1 MPNSI
6 KYNTE
11 SEANALGIGNMHI
24 GTGDVPKGPTSSTGF
39 YNGINPPNGGYTIYL
54 NKSTQ
59 GPSIYTPSSDAEL
72 ISVTNGIA
80 GASYTTINEC
90 FNYFAGQNDKMVLA
104 NPINSIV
111 TDGLI
116 LSLNSNILPSYPHNG
131 TTWYDLSG
139 NGNNTSIT
147 SADYNNG
154 GGYFQSVG
162 NAPDSLIFSTPNST
176 IINDTFN
183 VTSGGWTIE
192 ELIRIDDTTYP
203 EAAAGT
209 VVSNRAYGS
218 TQTGFDWNHGV
229 RSGTSLNIDMSNLNT
244 GGGASRD
251 AEVNLAIDSEF
262 QTYGQW
268 LLRSIYWDRTNNK
281 CGVYYN
287 GVFQDSGSIS
297 GVSGYSLY
305 DGGGI
310 SWGTLYG
317 WHHDGARSS
326 MKVYNKVLSESEV
339 LQNYYQAPIV
349 TDGLVFAVD
358 AGNLVSYESGST
370 TAYSLTGSV
379 DGTLNNGVGFS
390 SGNGGTWEFDGTDD
404 LINFG
409 VTNNIFTND
418 TFATIECWFKSSDNG
433 AGTVNNGCI
442 IGTRVGKNMM
452 LCRGTNGIAKYLYD
466 TTTNGNQ
473 QVFGTTDVFD
483 QEWHY
488 IVGVF
493 NNGATIIY
501 IDGVSEGTGT
511 STAPLDI
518 STSHD
523 FGVGGDPQNVNRQ
536 VYGQVAIGRV
546 YSKALTAEEVQ
557 QNYNAQINRFN

>member
-1 MPNSI
+1 
-6 KYNTE
+6 
-11 SEANALGIGNMHI
+11 MHI
-24 GTGDVPKGPTSSTGF
+24 GTGDVPKGPTSTTGF
-39 YNGINPPNGGYTIYL
+39 YGGINPPNGGYTIYE
-54 NKSTQ
+54 NKATQ
-59 GPSIYTPSSDAEL
+59 GPSICTPSSDAEL
-72 ISVTNGIA
+72 ISVTNQIA

-90 FNYFAGQNDKMVLA
+90 FNYFASQNDKMVLA
-104 NPINSIV
+104 NPINPIV
-111 TDGLI
+111 TDELV
-116 LSLNSNILPSYPHNG
+116 LNIKAGILPSYPRNG
-131 TTWYDLSG
+131 STFYDLSQTG
-139 NGNNTSIT
+139 NQFSLQNGPTFNSTGYLEFDFIDDRLYQGNVDLGLTNNAVSFDIVIKPEGTSGTYRRFFTQGGGDGLGNYPVAFRGSDGFIVSYLRASGGNSNWVAGVPRYPDGTAALDGNNPKWLHLCVV
-147 SADYNNG
+147 ADLNIDGETNRWIYLNG
-154 GGYFQSVG
+154 RLIMTKTQPFVG
-162 NAPDSLIFSTPNST
+162 TL
-176 IINDTFN
+176 
-183 VTSGGWTIE
+183 
-192 ELIRIDDTTYP
+192 
-203 EAAAGT
+203 
-209 VVSNRAYGS
+209 
-218 TQTGFDWNHGV
+218 
-229 RSGTSLNIDMSNLNT
+229 RSGTGNLYPSYNASGGVGSLQIYNKALSQ
-244 GGGASRD
+244 S
-251 AEVNLAIDSEF
+251 EVN
-262 QTYGQW
+262 
-268 LLRSIYWDRTNNK
+268 
-281 CGVYYN
+281 
-287 GVFQDSGSIS
+287 
-297 GVSGYSLY
+297 
-305 DGGGI
+305 
-310 SWGTLYG
+310 
-317 WHHDGARSS
+317 
-326 MKVYNKVLSESEV
+326 
-339 LQNYYQAPIV
+339 QNYYQAPIV

-379 DGTLNNGVGFS
+379 DGTLTNGVGFTND
-390 SGNGGTWEFDGTDD
+390 NGGTWEFDGTDD

-452 LCRGTNGIAKYLYD
+452 LCKGTNGIAKYLYD

-473 QVFGTTDVFD
+473 AIWGTTDVFD

>member
-54 NKSTQ
+54 NKTTQ
-59 GPSIYTPSSDAEL
+59 GPSIFTPSSDAEL

-390 SGNGGTWEFDGTDD
+390 SGNGGTWEFDGIDDYIDLGNQSLITDD
-404 LINFG
+404 FCIDLWYKLTANKEHY
-409 VTNNIFTND
+409 IFTTGYSSAGSILIFSDGIWLNSS
-418 TFATIECWFKSSDNG
+418 SSDGRMPG
-433 AGTVNNGCI
+433 APGRTINEITNITVE
-442 IGTRVGKNMM
+442 R
-452 LCRGTNGIAKYLYD
+452 TNGVAKWYKNGIYQYSLSYSGAIS
-466 TTTNGNQ
+466 TNTNYSIGWAVPRNK
-473 QVFGTTDVFD
+473 
-483 QEWHY
+483 
-488 IVGVF
+488 
-493 NNGATIIY
+493 
-501 IDGVSEGTGT
+501 
-511 STAPLDI
+511 STAYMAG
-518 STSHD
+518 D
-523 FGVGGDPQNVNRQ
+523 FYSVKMYNR
-536 VYGQVAIGRV
+536 GF
-546 YSKALTAEEVQ
+546 TADEVS
-557 QNYNAQINRFN
+557 QNYNANINRFN